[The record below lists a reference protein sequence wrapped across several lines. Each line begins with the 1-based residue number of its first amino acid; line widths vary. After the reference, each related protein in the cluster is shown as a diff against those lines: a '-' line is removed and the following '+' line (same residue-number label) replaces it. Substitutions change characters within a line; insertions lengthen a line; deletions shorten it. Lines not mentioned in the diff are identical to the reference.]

1 MTFNPDDLKKYN
13 ANINLTTDITDW
25 LQLGGRFSYSDKT
38 YTEPNTMRDT
48 YTYMWRWGSFFGPY
62 GTYNGMDMR
71 NDIAYRKQAG
81 DDRTKDSY
89 TRLGAFLKATIVK
102 GLTLNADY
110 TFNLQNTNEKSVGL
124 PVVGY
129 NSWGGDITNPSTFV
143 TNKSTYVFQ
152 GSGRDHSYALNV
164 YANYALTVAKKH
176 NFNVMLGANAEEGEY
191 EYHSSQRK
199 ELLDGNVPEFNLA
212 VGDQT
217 VSGKHSEWGTA
228 GWFGRINYDY
238 NGIWLLEL
246 NGRYDG
252 SSKFPNGDRWAFF
265 PSGSVG
271 YRFSEEKYFEPL
283 KRIVNNAKLRGSYG
297 EIGNQAI
304 GDNMFISTLSKY
316 TDAKTHWLDGSGT
329 KLVTYGMP
337 TLVSPTLKW
346 ERIQTLDLGIDLG
359 FLNNEFN
366 VTFDWYQRTTRDM
379 LAPGQTMPEVLGAS
393 APKINAGTLR
403 TRGWELSLDWHHTFN
418 EVRVYANANIGDF
431 KTVITKWD
439 NDNPLLSENYS
450 GKVYGDIWGFETD
463 RLFTADDSML
473 MVLIKPVSLHRKV
486 WNRTVLFMVRVTSS
500 SRIWMATT

>member
-1 MTFNPDDLKKYN
+1 
-13 ANINLTTDITDW
+13 
-25 LQLGGRFSYSDKT
+25 
-38 YTEPNTMRDT
+38 
-48 YTYMWRWGSFFGPY
+48 
-62 GTYNGMDMR
+62 
-71 NDIAYRKQAG
+71 
-81 DDRTKDSY
+81 
-89 TRLGAFLKATIVK
+89 
-102 GLTLNADY
+102 
-110 TFNLQNTNEKSVGL
+110 
-124 PVVGY
+124 
-129 NSWGGDITNPSTFV
+129 
-143 TNKSTYVFQ
+143 
-152 GSGRDHSYALNV
+152 
-164 YANYALTVAKKH
+164 
-176 NFNVMLGANAEEGEY
+176 MLGANAEEGEY

-359 FLNNEFN
+359 FLNNEF
-366 VTFDWYQRTTRDM
+366 
-379 LAPGQTMPEVLGAS
+379 
-393 APKINAGTLR
+393 
-403 TRGWELSLDWHHTFN
+403 LSLIH
-418 EVRVYANANIGDF
+418 I
-431 KTVITKWD
+431 
-439 NDNPLLSENYS
+439 
-450 GKVYGDIWGFETD
+450 
-463 RLFTADDSML
+463 
-473 MVLIKPVSLHRKV
+473 
-486 WNRTVLFMVRVTSS
+486 
-500 SRIWMATT
+500 